1 MRPSPPRLAAP
12 LEEGGAGLCS
22 TAVPYANKRSRKGEY
37 LCFCASIAPKTWTGC
52 STSFTGPS
60 TAAVPGTTP
69 RPSWTPGRPK
79 TRTAP
84 AGRRP
89 SPSTTAWWWKGR
101 GGLAAFGD
109 LDGSYLDRLY
119 VHPDCRGQGL
129 AALLVDAL
137 EARALQGGVKVLRTD
152 ASITAL
158 PFFLARGYRVV
169 REQQVKRGEQT
180 LTNYALEREL

>member
-1 MRPSPPRLAAP
+1 MRLSLIHISWAP
-12 LEEGGAGLCS
+12 QN
-22 TAVPYANKRSRKGEY
+22 PDRSRWQKTLTQHYSLVVEGE
-37 LCFCASIAPKTWTGC
+37 
-52 STSFTGPS
+52 
-60 TAAVPGTTP
+60 
-69 RPSWTPGRPK
+69 
-79 TRTAP
+79 
-84 AGRRP
+84 
-89 SPSTTAWWWKGR
+89 

-109 LDGSYLDRLY
+109 LAGSYLDRLY